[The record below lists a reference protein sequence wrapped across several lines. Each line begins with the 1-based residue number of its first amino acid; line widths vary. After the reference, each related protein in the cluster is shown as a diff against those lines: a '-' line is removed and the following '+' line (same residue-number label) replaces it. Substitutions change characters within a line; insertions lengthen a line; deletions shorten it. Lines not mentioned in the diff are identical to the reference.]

1 MWKGGDMNKFIF
13 DALCELK
20 KNSNNQA
27 IKSISIE
34 VKYINNFSR
43 FYFSILLSDD
53 LTNEVEFDEV
63 VIEIKSDNG
72 SYFDIDLS
80 DSSGFIYM
88 EDKQINSEKKIMD
101 FLEAAKNKFSNIF
114 EKLLNSEKRSI

>member
-1 MWKGGDMNKFIF
+1 MNKFIF

-114 EKLLNSEKRSI
+114 EKLLNREKRSI